1 MADKTARLYNEG
13 RSIGEIAELARR
25 ELGISDDNS
34 DLMYQIEKSGIYAA
48 EKVINGGADAYSAW
62 SKDGRPF
69 IILGIGKSAV
79 RRNFDLAHEL
89 GHLLLHASVDF
100 MNLSKIESQDM
111 EDQANLFASCF
122 LLPEQRFREDF
133 ANIVGKRVSNPDN

>member
-1 MADKTARLYNEG
+1 MIDYLESFVQTPQLSIYGLADKTARLYNEG

-69 IILGIGKSAV
+69 IILGYW
-79 RRNFDLAHEL
+79 
-89 GHLLLHASVDF
+89 
-100 MNLSKIESQDM
+100 
-111 EDQANLFASCF
+111 
-122 LLPEQRFREDF
+122 
-133 ANIVGKRVSNPDN
+133 